1 MKSQLRSIITEAGR
15 IALLFDGRVIQG
27 MDAIPRQAAEQIARV
42 LLAQCR
48 MIENNEHPEKTIAD
62 QAILHRAGIPI
73 GLTNNLKILNEAHK
87 EAQWNR
93 NLRRYMPNAPGIKSS
108 ELVGIPTIT
117 GTRADR

>member
-1 MKSQLRSIITEAGR
+1 MKSQLRSIITESGR

-48 MIENNEHPEKTIAD
+48 MIENNENPEKTIAD

-73 GLTNNLKILNEAHK
+73 GLTNNLKMLNEAHK

-93 NLRRYMPNAPGIKSS
+93 DLRRYMPNAPGIKSS

-117 GTRADR
+117 GTRAD